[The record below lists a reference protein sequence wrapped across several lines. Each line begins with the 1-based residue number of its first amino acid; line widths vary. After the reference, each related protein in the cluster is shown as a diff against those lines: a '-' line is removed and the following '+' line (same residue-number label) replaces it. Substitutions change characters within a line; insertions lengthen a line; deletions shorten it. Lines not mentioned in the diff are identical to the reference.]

1 MPNPKFFAKQVAS
14 NKIMRLLYIFPS
26 PHTPEFAEFCTDP
39 GHIHKFGAPLNHQ
52 VGLDHSSTLEG
63 NFLQEIAS
71 FRLSDSGVSM
81 KFLGYSNLQGVV

>member
-1 MPNPKFFAKQVAS
+1 MHAVFICIHISFSSA
-14 NKIMRLLYIFPS
+14 
-26 PHTPEFAEFCTDP
+26 HTPEFAKFCSVP
-39 GHIHKFGAPLNHQ
+39 GPHSRKFGAPLNHQ